1 MDVGTQRSA
10 STEGRSLTRS
20 ELKAVIRRAAE
31 LYAAE
36 ADERALAEERVTES
50 ELLRIAAEL
59 GLPAAHVRQAL
70 FELPETEGLQPGGS
84 ILDRIIGTAA
94 VAADRAVPGEA
105 DRVLDRLENYLITR
119 EYLQPLRSQ
128 PGRALYAPADDTISR
143 VARAIS
149 RPASRHHIARAH
161 RIGVAVRPLEEGF
174 SRVRIEV
181 DLRGHRRVASLYGS
195 IFGGLAGLTAGGVLA
210 VFAGPLGADLLG
222 TLGAAVG
229 GTLTVGGG
237 LASGIAGG
245 LAIARTALRKRLDSA
260 RDEVEALLDR
270 LQNGERLDPPP
281 APWRRR
287 LQNGIT
293 RYAPP
298 GR

>member
-1 MDVGTQRSA
+1 M
-10 STEGRSLTRS
+10 
-20 ELKAVIRRAAE
+20 
-31 LYAAE
+31 
-36 ADERALAEERVTES
+36 
-50 ELLRIAAEL
+50 
-59 GLPAAHVRQAL
+59 
-70 FELPETEGLQPGGS
+70 
-84 ILDRIIGTAA
+84 
-94 VAADRAVPGEA
+94 
-105 DRVLDRLENYLITR
+105 
-119 EYLQPLRSQ
+119 
-128 PGRALYAPADDTISR
+128 
-143 VARAIS
+143 
-149 RPASRHHIARAH
+149 
-161 RIGVAVRPLEEGF
+161 
-174 SRVRIEV
+174 RIEV

-287 LQNGIT
+287 RSRTESPATRRPDVDTDRMRRHIREMRGQGFGVSGAWGIGGDPYFPDA
-293 RYAPP
+293 RPSNP
-298 GR
+298 QVPKSLSR